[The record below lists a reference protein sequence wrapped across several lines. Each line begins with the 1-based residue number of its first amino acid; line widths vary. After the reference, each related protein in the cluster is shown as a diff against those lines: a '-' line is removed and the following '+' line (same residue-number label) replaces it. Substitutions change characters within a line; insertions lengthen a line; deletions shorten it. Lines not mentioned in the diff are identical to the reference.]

1 MAPRVPLILALKL
14 QRKMPMPAK
23 KKTATKK
30 TTVKKSTK
38 KVAPKVGEKAAKK
51 ASRKVAKKAVKKV
64 AKKAAKKAVIATVS
78 IPVKAHVSREE
89 IERKAFEIYMN
100 RQNRGIYG
108 DQKSDW
114 EAAENLLSV

>member
-30 TTVKKSTK
+30 TTVKKSDVK
-38 KVAPKVGEKAAKK
+38 KSMKKAA
-51 ASRKVAKKAVKKV
+51 KKV
-64 AKKAAKKAVIATVS
+64 AKKSAKKVAEKATVS
-78 IPVKAHVSREE
+78 IPVKAQVSREE

>member
-1 MAPRVPLILALKL
+1 MPPRVPLILALKL
-14 QRKMPMPAK
+14 QRKKPMPPK

-30 TTVKKSTK
+30 TAVKKAAVKKSVK
-38 KVAPKVGEKAAKK
+38 KAAKK
-51 ASRKVAKKAVKKV
+51 AVKKVAKKV
-64 AKKAAKKAVIATVS
+64 AKKAAKKAVKATVS
-78 IPVKAHVSREE
+78 IPVKAQVSREE

>member
-1 MAPRVPLILALKL
+1 M
-14 QRKMPMPAK
+14 
-23 KKTATKK
+23 
-30 TTVKKSTK
+30 
-38 KVAPKVGEKAAKK
+38 
-51 ASRKVAKKAVKKV
+51 AKKAVKKV
-64 AKKAAKKAVIATVS
+64 AKKAAKKSAKKVAEKATVS
-78 IPVKAHVSREE
+78 IPLKAQVSREE

>member
-1 MAPRVPLILALKL
+1 MPPRVPLILALKL
-14 QRKMPMPAK
+14 QRKKPMPPK

-30 TTVKKSTK
+30 TAVKKAAVKKS
-38 KVAPKVGEKAAKK
+38 VKK
-51 ASRKVAKKAVKKV
+51 A
-64 AKKAAKKAVIATVS
+64 AKKAAKKAVKVTVS
-78 IPVKAHVSREE
+78 IPVKAQVSREE
-89 IERKAFEIYMN
+89 IERQAFEIYMN